1 LRLSRVRYTFSHAI
15 NSDKE
20 SRHYS
25 TDFPAGGR
33 EVRDF
38 NRNLMIDRADAVDPF
53 TGVVWP
59 DEDVTFSSMFVAGDA
74 AGHVTNVLG
83 EEILVNG
90 VLDPGEDIIPD
101 QRLDR
106 GILTYASGPSP
117 LDLVPWSLD
126 RNNGG
131 FVPFR
136 HPYSRPGPSILGPAW
151 EYETTG
157 VCGFQTAIPDGSGP
171 ILFQT

>member
-1 LRLSRVRYTFSHAI
+1 TAIRVLDSPKTIGRVPGGEATGVTFSLLVDPVAAAALPIAGRRVDLVLALDGTSRGLRLSRVRYTFSHAI

-74 AGHVTNVLG
+74 AGHVTNVL
-83 EEILVNG
+83 
-90 VLDPGEDIIPD
+90 
-101 QRLDR
+101 
-106 GILTYASGPSP
+106 
-117 LDLVPWSLD
+117 
-126 RNNGG
+126 
-131 FVPFR
+131 
-136 HPYSRPGPSILGPAW
+136 
-151 EYETTG
+151 
-157 VCGFQTAIPDGSGP
+157 
-171 ILFQT
+171 